1 MTSYN
6 LSIHRACSSYAGLD
20 SFSSHFFKLKDEDEF
35 NKVQEMCE
43 NEKNMAGILKWS
55 FMPIRT
61 DGDFLLQDLI
71 LPTLMNGVMKAKNA
85 ASAGLVFIAILWDLA
100 TLPARILALPLRAW
114 YNAGQTPDE
123 HPLVTFL
130 KGKGLVFSK
139 IDGKENMAG
148 ELSIR
153 VYKEEVE
160 KTGPHAGGNIQ
171 NGNRYMLHLTD
182 HEVPFWSS
190 SCAFGSSSAPQK

>member
-20 SFSSHFFKLKDEDEF
+20 TFSSHFVKLKDEDEF
-35 NKVQEMCE
+35 NQVQAMCE
-43 NEKNMAGILKWS
+43 NGTNMAGILKWS

-100 TLPARILALPLRAW
+100 TLPVRLLALPVRAW
-114 YNAGQTPDE
+114 YNASQTPDE

-130 KGKGLVFSK
+130 KGKGLVFSNA
-139 IDGKENMAG
+139 DDQVNMAG
-148 ELSIR
+148 ELSVR
-153 VYKEEVE
+153 VYKEEVP
-160 KTGPHAGGNIQ
+160 TIGPRAGWIIQ
-171 NGNRYMLHLTD
+171 NGNRHMLHLAD

-190 SCAFGSSSAPQK
+190 SSGFTSSANPQK